1 MPGGVLAQT
10 LARHLVREIMV
21 CGSGGGPLA
30 PLADQL
36 NHDVT
41 HLQGQRLEG
50 MLAQLAGQVMTLAR
64 AGCVTI
70 ASQPVRLPPR
80 PALLAGRVGL
90 LAELDA
96 RLAGGEGAGPAVVA
110 LYGLGG
116 AGKTGVA
123 VEYAH
128 RHLDE
133 VGLAWQFACED
144 PAVLAAGFA
153 ELAAQLGAREV
164 VDARDPVASVHG
176 VLAAFPASWLLVL
189 DNAPDRAAVEPF
201 LPPAGGA
208 GS

>member
-1 MPGGVLAQT
+1 
-10 LARHLVREIMV
+10 MV

-50 MLAQLAGQVMTLAR
+50 MLAQVMTLAR

-80 PALLAGRVGL
+80 PALPAGRVGL

-116 AGKTGVA
+116 AGKTSVA

-144 PAVLAAGFA
+144 PASAGGWVRRA
-153 ELAAQLGAREV
+153 GGPARRPGGDRCPGSGGV
-164 VDARDPVASVHG
+164 VHG